1 MEVLMEAQ
9 TSAPAIRQTP
19 LHATHIE
26 MGAKMV
32 DFAGWSMPVQ
42 YKGLKEE
49 HLHVRNHVG
58 AFDVSH
64 MGEIWVKGPKALETL
79 QWTTTN
85 DVAKLKKGQAH
96 YSLFPNENGGI
107 VDDLIVYCIEPGTEY
122 LLCVNASNADKDF
135 AFLQKNN
142 KGAELTNVSAQWG
155 QIAIQGPQA
164 MELIAEVIGPQIK
177 DLPTFNFTTWDY
189 NGSTCYVARTGYTGE
204 DGVEIFVPAD
214 KTVALWKDFFKKG
227 GVRIQ
232 AIGLGARDTLRM
244 EKKLSLYGQEITD
257 DTNPYEAGL
266 GWVVKPK
273 EKDFLGRTAM
283 LAYKE
288 AGLKNKLVGLEVLGR
303 GIARSHYKVFS
314 FDKKE
319 MGEVTSG
326 TLSPSTNKAIAIA
339 YVSTDKAE
347 VGTDVFVEIR
357 DKLIEAKV
365 VKTPFA

>member
-1 MEVLMEAQ
+1 M
-9 TSAPAIRQTP
+9 SKKTP
-19 LHATHIE
+19 LHDVHVN

-32 DFAGWSMPVQ
+32 DFAGWAMPVT

-49 HLHVRNHVG
+49 HLHVRSQIG

-64 MGEIWVKGPKALETL
+64 MGEIWVEGDKALETL

-85 DVAKLKKGQAH
+85 NVAKLKKGEAQ
-96 YSLFPNENGGI
+96 YSLFPNSHGGI
-107 VDDLIVYCIEPGTEY
+107 VDDLIVYCVEPGVKY

-135 AFLQKNN
+135 AYLQKNN
-142 KGAELTNVSAQWG
+142 RGAKLTNVSDDWG
-155 QIAIQGPQA
+155 QIAIQGPKA
-164 MELIAEVIGPQIK
+164 MELVAEIVGPQIK
-177 DLPTFNFTTWDY
+177 DLPSFNFTPWVFA
-189 NGSTCYVARTGYTGE
+189 GATCYVARTGYTGE
-204 DGVEIFVPAD
+204 DGVEIFVPAN
-214 KTVALWKDFFKKG
+214 KTVELWQEFFKKG
-227 GVRIQ
+227 GDRIQ
-232 AIGLGARDTLRM
+232 PIGLGARDTLRM

-257 DTNPYEAGL
+257 ETNPYEAAL

-273 EKDFLGRTAM
+273 DKEFLGRDAM
-283 LAYKE
+283 LKYKE
-288 AGLKNKLVGLEVLGR
+288 NGLKRKLVGLEVLGR

-339 YVSTDKAE
+339 YVAADKADI
-347 VGTDVFVEIR
+347 GTDVFVEIR

-365 VKTPFA
+365 VATPFA